1 MIDFNKM
8 IEFVRAINKHIE
20 DMFILDAEA
29 FRDFTDELKH
39 HVTDSLV
46 ESEFDATNGGT
57 HEESPH
63 DLVVGEAPG
72 RGEQVVLHGCDGDHC
87 NLGGEVAH
95 LVLAQPEILLALL
108 EDDLQGPAHGVDPVG
123 LEEVE
128 LAVRGDEPAPLAL
141 LAEEQPYA
149 APGKAHVHGDVVA
162 TQPAAEAAPLLWL
175 AEKGDELVG
184 CVFPAF
190 IRVLC
195 LAHLYHAEVVASDM
209 AGSDEPDDLDA
220 GEPAVGQ
227 HVVEAYLALDDAAY
241 HADHQGDLA
250 LAVLLDAPGGMGIL
264 RMLLGEARVKLAL
277 LHAVLPVLAL
287 LAHKGKV
294 EQHLADP
301 VGYADEQPL
310 EAVHHRMRHVG
321 VYLAD
326 EFRLDAPLGIVRVV
340 HHQADWLRAFGG
352 PFLLALVPE
361 LDGHGGEDLAPVVRL
376 VGDEP
381 VEHVLPAA
389 KQAA

>member
-1 MIDFNKM
+1 M
-8 IEFVRAINKHIE
+8 IEFVRAIDKHIE

-29 FRDFTDELKH
+29 FRDFTDEHKH
-39 HVTDSLV
+39 RVPDSLG
-46 ESEFDATNGGT
+46 ESELDATKGGIL
-57 HEESPH
+57 EEPAH
-63 DLVVGEAPG
+63 GLVVGEASG
-72 RGEQVVLHGCDGDHC
+72 RGEQVVLHGCDSGHC
-87 NLGGEVAH
+87 DLGGEVAH

-141 LAEEQPYA
+141 LVPLAEEQPYA
-149 APGKAHVHGDVVA
+149 APGKAHIHGDVVA
-162 TQPAAEAAPLLWL
+162 TQPAAVAAPLLWL
-175 AEKGDELVG
+175 VEKGDELVG

-209 AGSDEPDDLDA
+209 AGSDEPDDLGA

-294 EQHLADP
+294 EQHLADA

-310 EAVHHRMRHVG
+310 EAEHHRMRHVG

-326 EFRLDAPLGIVRVV
+326 EFGLDAPLGIVRVV
-340 HHQADWLRAFGG
+340 YHQADRLRAFGG